1 MPDLFRGIA
10 SEFLAADAMHADYE
24 RRFAAADG
32 LDSWKL
38 ERRQHFRDPQF
49 ASWVAFDRGEWAQAL
64 RLLERERPSLAELQQ
79 ETAARGIDLYRV
91 RVVQEP
97 IVPYLQWEL
106 HLLALRAE
114 YGEKIR
120 VIGPEVVERYESD
133 GKLPELL
140 TVGSH
145 TVYEFAYDETGT
157 LSGAHRYEDSEIC
170 TRCTDFMTELYA
182 VGEDVASFFARRVAT
197 AGLQGKA

>member
-1 MPDLFRGIA
+1 MHDLFRGIA
-10 SEFLAADAMHADYE
+10 GEFLTPDAMHADYAS
-24 RRFAAADG
+24 RFAAPGG

-49 ASWVAFDRGEWAQAL
+49 ASWAAFDRGEWAQAL
-64 RLLERERPSLAELQQ
+64 RLLEQERPSLAELQQ
-79 ETAARGIDLYRV
+79 ETAAKGIDLYRV

-120 VIGPEVVERYESD
+120 VVGPEAVEPYES
-133 GKLPELL
+133 GGELPELL
-140 TVGSH
+140 TVGTD
-145 TVYEFAYDETGT
+145 TVYEFHYDETGT
-157 LSGAHRYEDSEIC
+157 LSGAHRYEDPEFH
-170 TRCTDFMTELYA
+170 TRCTDFMKDLYA
-182 VGEDVASFFARRVAT
+182 VGEDVGGFFTRRVA
-197 AGLQGKA
+197 AANPHGKA